1 MIAYKAL
8 IVKAYRASRFIACP
22 SSYPPDTPGPCT
34 CFPAFLTDHDGSRY
48 LMMGCQPM
56 RALRKYSS
64 QAEPEVLDALQ
75 AIADREG
82 RQLQAVIGDAMRDYL
97 ARKQQQPPRRNVLEA
112 FQKSLKERDE
122 LYRKLAK

>member
-1 MIAYKAL
+1 
-8 IVKAYRASRFIACP
+8 
-22 SSYPPDTPGPCT
+22 
-34 CFPAFLTDHDGSRY
+34 
-48 LMMGCQPM
+48 MMGCQPM

-97 ARKQQQPPRRNVLEA
+97 ARKQHQPPRRNVLEA